1 MIESLIS
8 EFTNTKL
15 VSFLRSQN
23 SSFVDY
29 EEDLSDIV
37 SDFEKFGN
45 LIKLGEIEY
54 DNTDKLMV
62 FTCKYQGE
70 LTSRSSKKAQYEIA
84 KKALKED
91 FQDGAVFVFYD
102 QVRRFRFSFIRR
114 NYGDKNQKFTPWK
127 RYTYFVDPLS
137 QTNRTFIAR
146 IGGCSFDS
154 LEDIQ
159 LAFSVEP
166 LSKEFFYGYK
176 AQYKK
181 FCDYMESNDQMKYDF
196 RAFLTNGSN
205 KAVRDYVKKMM
216 GRIVFLHF
224 LQKKG
229 WMGVSKDSKD
239 WTGGDQ
245 NFIENLFNS
254 SSEEQKA
261 NFLDAVL
268 EPLFFES
275 LNKRR
280 HKDWYDTKT
289 SIGIIKIPYL
299 NGGLYEPE
307 KLDEPDSVFPA
318 SYFEGL
324 FTFFNQFNFTIDEND
339 PNDAEVGVDPEMLG
353 HIFENLLEDN
363 KDKGAFYTPKEVVH
377 YMCQESLTEYLC
389 TTLNITDI
397 DERELINR
405 LLKFHYVDESLLT
418 KITDINTALDS
429 VKICD
434 PAIGSGAFPMGLL
447 KEIFSIKQLLWYTEH
462 SDLETFPAS
471 DVKLNII
478 QNSIYGVDIEKGAV
492 DIARLRFWLS
502 LVVDEDEPKALPNLD
517 YKIACGDSL
526 ISRFELDRPIND
538 VFSEYNKDKNQKFTL
553 ADYEEMVSDYINV
566 HEGKELF
573 RNKIEEIKSAFK
585 TVLSRG
591 DLVKRKEIEKKVLDY
606 EAVDVFGNRTADLN
620 MKDYT
625 QNKKTLEDLLKAE
638 QEIVDN
644 KIYTNS
650 FEWRFEF
657 PSLLNETGDFI
668 GFDIVIGNPPYLR
681 IQGIRDVNPA
691 FADALVKKYKSATGS
706 FDMYVCFAERAFQ
719 IVKENGIV
727 NYIMP
732 TKWTNS
738 AFGKGLRSLIAHN
751 SFAYKIVNFGA
762 YQVFEASTYT
772 GIQWYKA
779 NSDKL
784 LYFELDKDLESNQE
798 LGEYLNSLQD
808 SKADIISHK
817 KLTSS
822 SWVLT
827 IGETTTILNKLDKH
841 PRRIKDI
848 FDKIFQGLATSKDDV
863 YFLYDCRELENT
875 IIGYSKYLQSEIEIE
890 RGLVRPLLKGDDVHK
905 YDHITTDKFVLFPYK
920 LENEKA
926 RLYTEAEIS
935 VEFPLGYAYLKNC
948 EDVLRGREKGR
959 LMNDDF
965 WFRYIYPKNLVLFDK
980 EKLVAPE
987 ISLGGNFSYDPN
999 GEFYATTKIY
1009 GYLKKQD
1016 VKECY
1021 LFWLGLFNSQLFWF
1035 YLQNT
1040 GYVLRGGYFTF
1051 KTDYINP
1058 FPVPGSISPI
1068 AESKISAL
1076 VEKILLEKIIEKEAD
1091 IKALEKE
1098 INNLVYRLYDLTYAE
1113 VKVIDPE
1120 IESKV
1125 SEVEYNAIE
1134 I

>member
-1 MIESLIS
+1 
-8 EFTNTKL
+8 
-15 VSFLRSQN
+15 
-23 SSFVDY
+23 
-29 EEDLSDIV
+29 
-37 SDFEKFGN
+37 
-45 LIKLGEIEY
+45 
-54 DNTDKLMV
+54 
-62 FTCKYQGE
+62 
-70 LTSRSSKKAQYEIA
+70 
-84 KKALKED
+84 
-91 FQDGAVFVFYD
+91 
-102 QVRRFRFSFIRR
+102 
-114 NYGDKNQKFTPWK
+114 
-127 RYTYFVDPLS
+127 
-137 QTNRTFIAR
+137 
-146 IGGCSFDS
+146 
-154 LEDIQ
+154 
-159 LAFSVEP
+159 
-166 LSKEFFYGYK
+166 
-176 AQYKK
+176 
-181 FCDYMESNDQMKYDF
+181 
-196 RAFLTNGSN
+196 
-205 KAVRDYVKKMM
+205 
-216 GRIVFLHF
+216 
-224 LQKKG
+224 
-229 WMGVSKDSKD
+229 
-239 WTGGDQ
+239 
-245 NFIENLFNS
+245 
-254 SSEEQKA
+254 
-261 NFLDAVL
+261 
-268 EPLFFES
+268 
-275 LNKRR
+275 
-280 HKDWYDTKT
+280 
-289 SIGIIKIPYL
+289 
-299 NGGLYEPE
+299 
-307 KLDEPDSVFPA
+307 
-318 SYFEGL
+318 
-324 FTFFNQFNFTIDEND
+324 
-339 PNDAEVGVDPEMLG
+339 
-353 HIFENLLEDN
+353 
-363 KDKGAFYTPKEVVH
+363 
-377 YMCQESLTEYLC
+377 
-389 TTLNITDI
+389 
-397 DERELINR
+397 
-405 LLKFHYVDESLLT
+405 
-418 KITDINTALDS
+418 
-429 VKICD
+429 
-434 PAIGSGAFPMGLL
+434 
-447 KEIFSIKQLLWYTEH
+447 
-462 SDLETFPAS
+462 
-471 DVKLNII
+471 
-478 QNSIYGVDIEKGAV
+478 
-492 DIARLRFWLS
+492 
-502 LVVDEDEPKALPNLD
+502 
-517 YKIACGDSL
+517 
-526 ISRFELDRPIND
+526 
-538 VFSEYNKDKNQKFTL
+538 
-553 ADYEEMVSDYINV
+553 
-566 HEGKELF
+566 
-573 RNKIEEIKSAFK
+573 
-585 TVLSRG
+585 
-591 DLVKRKEIEKKVLDY
+591 
-606 EAVDVFGNRTADLN
+606 